1 MWCREGILNLLF
13 LFLSPTYCA
22 VSLHF
27 SCPPC
32 ALPSPLSHLSP
43 PPPSLLS
50 SPLNSPSLL
59 PLSSFSLLPSPFS
72 PHLTSC
78 LPLPSLSPPDDIC
91 SPLFILFSALVT
103 ILSILTII
111 SWWVVDLV
119 VFSENSRLDNDGCPL
134 KNDL

>member
-13 LFLSPTYCA
+13 FFLSPTYCA

-27 SCPPC
+27 SYPPC
-32 ALPSPLSHLSP
+32 ALPSP

-72 PHLTSC
+72 PHSSHLSPH
-78 LPLPSLSPPDDIC
+78 PLPSLSPPDDIC

-119 VFSENSRLDNDGCPL
+119 VFSENSRLDSDGCPL
-134 KNDL
+134 KYDL